1 MDDLG
6 SRIKHVTNEL
16 KHYIEARLELTV
28 INISEQVAH
37 WIGKAIQNLFGY
49 TILAFGLVFGA
60 TALAIYLSEII
71 GEEWAGYL
79 IVSAPFLVL
88 GLIMVLSK
96 PTLIASKVQHQILAE
111 LLSSFD
117 EEKDKDNNVK
127 KISSAIHSEKR
138 NPKTTSSHGE

>member
-28 INISEQVAH
+28 INISEQIAY

-49 TILAFGLVFGA
+49 AILAFGLIFGA

-79 IVSAPFLVL
+79 IVSAPFLLIGLLLVL
-88 GLIMVLSK
+88 TK
-96 PTLIASKVQHQILAE
+96 PTVLAAKVQHQILAE
-111 LLSSFD
+111 LLSSFKDD
-117 EEKDKDNNVK
+117 EKEGDVK
-127 KISSAIHSEKR
+127 KISSGETSETL
-138 NPKTTSSHGE
+138 NQKTTSSHGK